1 MYIYIY
7 VYTLYTLY
15 IYMYIIYIMYIL
27 YFQSTFHGHLTARPG
42 LEHRYQ
48 DRKGT
53 DRIGERFQ
61 DLDRVTA
68 AKVPKSSVISSSK
81 LT

>member
-1 MYIYIY
+1 
-7 VYTLYTLY
+7 
-15 IYMYIIYIMYIL
+15 MYIL
-27 YFQSTFHGHLTARPG
+27 YVQSTFHGHLTARPG

-68 AKVPKSSVISSSK
+68 AKVPKSSVISG
-81 LT
+81 